1 MARPLAFGEELF
13 AFAEIQHLALGQD
26 GGGQEVEQ
34 ALIGCAG
41 VHVIQII

>member
-13 AFAEIQHLALGQD
+13 TFDHIQHLALGQD
-26 GGGQEVEQ
+26 GWGQEVEQ
-34 ALIGCAG
+34 ALIGGAG

>member
-13 AFAEIQHLALGQD
+13 AFAEIQHLAFGQD
-26 GGGQEVEQ
+26 GWGQEVEQ
-34 ALIGCAG
+34 ASIGGVG